1 MKSLH
6 RHIQVHQLAQNKAL
20 HYFQYTPSRVTAN
33 TQVLVAVHGISRN
46 AQKQARLFAEQAE
59 RYNVLIIAP
68 LFDQTHYAGYQR
80 LGLSGQR
87 ADLALNQI
95 LDEVASKTQVNTQ
108 KFSLFGYSGG
118 GQFVH
123 RYAMAYPE
131 RVKAMAIG
139 AAGWYTLP
147 NPQKRYPYGIAPHPK
162 LPDLTFNAEQFLRI
176 PAYVL
181 VGEEDTLRDDAL
193 RKSKKIDQQ
202 QGFNRFERGQRW
214 ILAMQHAAQQ
224 KGLNTPYQ
232 FIALPNANHSFTR
245 SIKTGGMAKQVFT
258 ALFGKKTTQKSHFS
272 LKKNAS
278 NIISYADLNLALTT
292 QFSL

>member
-1 MKSLH
+1 MKLLH
-6 RHIQVHQLAQNKAL
+6 RRIQMHQLAQNKAL
-20 HYFQYTPSRVTAN
+20 HYFQYTPTVVTAN

-59 RYNVLIIAP
+59 LYNVLIIAP
-68 LFDQTHYAGYQR
+68 LFDQNHYSGYQR

-95 LDEVASKTQVNTQ
+95 LDEVASKTNVNTQ

-123 RYAMAYPE
+123 RYALAYPQ

-147 NPQKRYPYGIAPHPK
+147 NPKKRYPYGIAPHPK
-162 LPDLTFNAEQFLRI
+162 LPDLRFNMAQFLQI

-193 RKSKKIDQQ
+193 RKSKKADQQ
-202 QGFNRFERGQRW
+202 GINRFERGQHW
-214 ILAMQHAAQQ
+214 IRAMQHAAQQ
-224 KGLNTPYQ
+224 HGLNTPYQ
-232 FIALPNANHSFTR
+232 FIALPNSNHSFTR
-245 SIKTGGMAKQVFT
+245 SIKIGGMAIHVFL
-258 ALFGKKTTQKSHFS
+258 ALFGHQTDKKIPSTLQ
-272 LKKNAS
+272 KNAP
-278 NIISYADLNLALTT
+278 NIVSYADLNLALTT
-292 QFSL
+292 QFL

>member
-1 MKSLH
+1 MKLLH
-6 RHIQVHQLAQNKAL
+6 RRIQMHQLAQNKAL
-20 HYFQYTPSRVTAN
+20 HYFQYTPSVITAN

-46 AQKQARLFAEQAE
+46 AQKQVRLFAEQAE

-68 LFDQTHYAGYQR
+68 LFDQFHYSGYQR

-108 KFSLFGYSGG
+108 KFFLFGYSGG

-147 NPQKRYPYGIAPHPK
+147 NPKKRYPYGIAPHPK
-162 LPDLTFNAEQFLRI
+162 LPDLTFNAEQFLHI

-193 RKSKKIDQQ
+193 RKSKKIDRQ
-202 QGFNRFERGQRW
+202 QGINRFERGQRW
-214 ILAMQHAAQQ
+214 IQAMQHAAQQ
-224 KGLNTPYQ
+224 HGLNTPYQ
-232 FIALPNANHSFTR
+232 FITLPNSNHSFTR
-245 SIKTGGMAKQVFT
+245 SIKIGGMATHVFS
-258 ALFGKKTTQKSHFS
+258 ALFGQPTAKNISSTLQ
-272 LKKNAS
+272 KNAPD
-278 NIISYADLNLALTT
+278 IVSYADLNLALTT
-292 QFSL
+292 QYL